1 MLVPGLYPDA
11 WRGRTYHKNGIVTN
25 GDGRIIRHFFIDYK
39 DTPALGGRHVSYSW
53 PWDFPTLPGHFNTN
67 IRIKFQ
73 YNNQIAPNHSGSAFL
88 LGANN
93 ELFLYGALQ
102 AVSSNSSGNIG
113 VSLPPTTY
121 YINQINQ
128 TLGADGQ
135 RLAGIARIVE

>member
-1 MLVPGLYPDA
+1 MNFLY
-11 WRGRTYHKNGIVTN
+11 T
-25 GDGRIIRHFFIDYK
+25 
-39 DTPALGGRHVSYSW
+39 
-53 PWDFPTLPGHFNTN
+53 FPS
-67 IRIKFQ
+67 IKFQ